1 MINLSSCIDGRAD
14 CSRRPS
20 YRLGHVLTKRRIER
34 GELERDG
41 LEYEADIAAIS
52 IISRTE
58 E

>member
-1 MINLSSCIDGRAD
+1 MVEQTAG
-14 CSRRPS
+14 RRPS
-20 YRLGHVLTKRRIER
+20 YRLGHVLTNAGLER